1 MLLLG
6 AKVMENHEKLTLS
19 IQIEVLQFNLMRMRA
34 VAWTLMYVSAIIT
47 VIHYGEVFFTKTERE
62 MVPAYIGIHII
73 LFYIDLAVLLFV
85 KEKRIKVTTFNLRKY
100 EFILLAYIY
109 TILVLITVIT
119 VMDIYFFKH
128 AALYEVLFLIICT
141 FFPLP
146 FRKIFWIML
155 ITVPPLVISAYLSIG
170 ISGESI
176 KIFLPMSLIIPM
188 GLIIQRHTFKIKRQF
203 TKQHILLQEEMT
215 KSKNLSKL
223 LAEKNNELS
232 EQVLRDTLT
241 NLPNRRA
248 FNNKL
253 TQIGQ
258 QLSKPKSLS
267 VMMID
272 IDFFK
277 NLNDYYGHLKGDE
290 ALIKVATLLDEI
302 AAKYNAFAARWGGEE
317 FVIVSQHAAKF
328 SEHVCEEIL
337 EEVRNLN
344 IRHERSEVADILK
357 VSIGMCHAK
366 ISNSEQLKAC
376 CVLADEALFTAK
388 QNGRNNFFSK
398 NEISLKTYDYLY
410 NVRKR

>member
-1 MLLLG
+1 
-6 AKVMENHEKLTLS
+6 MENQEKLVLS
-19 IQIEVLQFNLMRMRA
+19 IRKEMIQFNLKRMRT

-47 VIHYGEVFFTKTERE
+47 IIHYGEVFFSKTERA
-62 MVPAYIGIHII
+62 MVPAYIAIHTI

-85 KEKRIKVTTFNLRKY
+85 KEKRIQVTTLNLRKY
-100 EFILLAYIY
+100 EFILLSYIY
-109 TILVLITVIT
+109 TILLLITVIT
-119 VMDIYFFKH
+119 VMDVYFFKH
-128 AALYEVLFLIICT
+128 AALYEVLFLLICVI
-141 FFPLP
+141 FSIP
-146 FRKIFWIML
+146 FLKIFWIML
-155 ITVPPLVISAYLSIG
+155 ITVPPILISAYLSVG
-170 ISGESI
+170 VSGESI
-176 KIFLPMSLIIPM
+176 KILLPMSLIIPI
-188 GLIIQRHTFKIKRQF
+188 GLVIQRYIYKVQRQL
-203 TKQHILLQEEMT
+203 TKQHILLQEEMI
-215 KSKNLSKL
+215 KSKKLSEL

-232 EQVLRDTLT
+232 EQALRDTLT

-277 NLNDYYGHLKGDE
+277 NLNDTYGHLQGDE
-290 ALIKVATLLDEI
+290 ALIKVAALLDEI
-302 AAKYNAFAARWGGEE
+302 AEKYNAFAARWGGEE

-344 IRHERSEVADILK
+344 IRHEHSKVADILT

-366 ISNSEQLKAC
+366 ISNSEQLKTC
-376 CVLADEALFTAK
+376 CELADQALYTAK
-388 QNGRNNFFSK
+388 QNGRNNFYSK
-398 NEISLKTYDYLY
+398 SGNFDEDVCVPL
-410 NVRKR
+410 

>member
-1 MLLLG
+1 MGNQEEL
-6 AKVMENHEKLTLS
+6 ALS
-19 IQIEVLQFNLMRMRA
+19 IQKEMVQFNLKRMRT
-34 VAWTLMYVSAIIT
+34 VAWTLMYISAIIT
-47 VIHYGEVFFTKTERE
+47 IIHYGEVFFVKTERA
-62 MVPAYIGIHII
+62 MVPAYIAIHTI
-73 LFYIDLAVLLFV
+73 LFYLDLAVLLFV
-85 KEKRIKVTTFNLRKY
+85 KEKKLKVTSLNLRKY
-100 EFILLAYIY
+100 ETILLAYIY
-109 TILVLITVIT
+109 TILLLITVIT
-119 VMDIYFFKH
+119 VMDVYFFKH
-128 AALYEVLFLIICT
+128 TALYEVLFLLICT
-141 FFPLP
+141 VFAIP
-146 FRKIFWIML
+146 FLKIFWIML
-155 ITVPPLVISAYLSIG
+155 ITVSPILISAYLSVG

-176 KIFLPMSLIIPM
+176 KIFLPMCLIIPI
-188 GLIIQRHTFKIKRQF
+188 GLMIQRHTYKVQSKI
-203 TKQHILLQEEMT
+203 TKQHILLQEEMK

-258 QLSKPKSLS
+258 QLSKPTSLS

-277 NLNDYYGHLKGDE
+277 NLNDYYGHLQGDE
-290 ALIKVATLLDEI
+290 ALIKVAALLEEI
-302 AAKYNAFAARWGGEE
+302 AEKYNAFAARWGGEE

-344 IRHERSEVADILK
+344 IRHERSEVADIVT

-366 ISNSEQLKAC
+366 ISNSEQLKIC
-376 CVLADEALFTAK
+376 CELADQALYTAK
-388 QNGRNNFFSK
+388 QNGRNNFYCKSGNFD
-398 NEISLKTYDYLY
+398 EDVCLPF
-410 NVRKR
+410 

>member
-1 MLLLG
+1 MG
-6 AKVMENHEKLTLS
+6 NQEKLTLS
-19 IQIEVLQFNLMRMRA
+19 IQIEMLQFNVMRMRT

-47 VIHYGEVFFTKTERE
+47 IIHYGELFFTKTERE

-85 KEKRIKVTTFNLRKY
+85 TEKRIKVTSLNLRKY
-100 EFILLAYIY
+100 ETILLAYIY
-109 TILVLITVIT
+109 TILLLITVIT
-119 VMDIYFFKH
+119 LMDVHFFKH
-128 AALYEVLFLIICT
+128 AALYEVLFLMICT
-141 FFPLP
+141 FFSLP
-146 FRKIFWIML
+146 FKKIFWIML
-155 ITVPPLVISAYLSIG
+155 LTLPSILISAYLSVG

-188 GLIIQRHTFKIKRQF
+188 GIIIQRHNFKIKRQF

-277 NLNDYYGHLKGDE
+277 NLNDYYGH
-290 ALIKVATLLDEI
+290 
-302 AAKYNAFAARWGGEE
+302 
-317 FVIVSQHAAKF
+317 
-328 SEHVCEEIL
+328 
-337 EEVRNLN
+337 
-344 IRHERSEVADILK
+344 
-357 VSIGMCHAK
+357 
-366 ISNSEQLKAC
+366 
-376 CVLADEALFTAK
+376 
-388 QNGRNNFFSK
+388 
-398 NEISLKTYDYLY
+398 
-410 NVRKR
+410 

>member
-1 MLLLG
+1 
-6 AKVMENHEKLTLS
+6 
-19 IQIEVLQFNLMRMRA
+19 
-34 VAWTLMYVSAIIT
+34 
-47 VIHYGEVFFTKTERE
+47 
-62 MVPAYIGIHII
+62 
-73 LFYIDLAVLLFV
+73 
-85 KEKRIKVTTFNLRKY
+85 
-100 EFILLAYIY
+100 
-109 TILVLITVIT
+109 
-119 VMDIYFFKH
+119 
-128 AALYEVLFLIICT
+128 
-141 FFPLP
+141 
-146 FRKIFWIML
+146 ML
-155 ITVPPLVISAYLSIG
+155 ITVPPILISAYLSVG
-170 ISGESI
+170 ISGDSI
-176 KIFLPMSLIIPM
+176 RIFLPMFLIIPM
-188 GLIIQRHTFKIKRQF
+188 GIIIQRHTFKIKRQF

-258 QLSKPKSLS
+258 QLSKPTSLS

-277 NLNDYYGHLKGDE
+277 NLNDYYGHLQGDE
-290 ALIKVATLLDEI
+290 ALIKVAVLLDEI
-302 AAKYNAFAARWGGEE
+302 AEKYNAFAARWGGEE

-344 IRHERSEVADILK
+344 IRHERSEVANILT

-376 CVLADEALFTAK
+376 CVLADEALYTAK
-388 QNGRNNFFSK
+388 QIGRNIFFRKNGNFDK
-398 NEISLKTYDYLY
+398 D
-410 NVRKR
+410 V

>member
-1 MLLLG
+1 
-6 AKVMENHEKLTLS
+6 MENQEKLTLS
-19 IQIEVLQFNLMRMRA
+19 IQIEMIQFNLMRMRT
-34 VAWTLMYVSAIIT
+34 VAWTLMYVTAIIT
-47 VIHYGEVFFTKTERE
+47 IIHYGEVFFTKTERA

-85 KEKRIKVTTFNLRKY
+85 KEKRIKVTTLNLRKY
-100 EFILLAYIY
+100 ESILLAYIY
-109 TILVLITVIT
+109 TILLLITVIT
-119 VMDIYFFKH
+119 VMDVYFFKH
-128 AALYEVLFLIICT
+128 VALYEVLFLMICT
-141 FFPLP
+141 FFSLP
-146 FRKIFWIML
+146 FRKFFWIML
-155 ITVPPLVISAYLSIG
+155 LTVPPILIGGYLSVG

-203 TKQHILLQEEMT
+203 TKQHILLQEEMI

-232 EQVLRDTLT
+232 EQALRDTLT

-258 QLSKPKSLS
+258 QLKPKSLS

-277 NLNDYYGHLKGDE
+277 NLNDYYGHLQGDE
-290 ALIKVATLLDEI
+290 ALIKVAALVDEI
-302 AAKYNAFAARWGGEE
+302 AEKYNAFAARWGGEE

-344 IRHERSEVADILK
+344 IRHERSKVADIVT

-366 ISNSEQLKAC
+366 ISNSEQLRTC
-376 CVLADEALFTAK
+376 CELADQALYTAK
-388 QNGRNNFFSK
+388 QNGRNNFYSK
-398 NEISLKTYDYLY
+398 SGNFGEDVCLP
-410 NVRKR
+410 